1 MRVLRTLTWNIGGGK
16 LLTPG
21 ADPSLIASYGRDG
34 LEEIA
39 RAIRESDTDIVAL
52 QEVQQVDG
60 KNQIET
66 IAAIAG
72 YEHYFYDATSDS
84 HIDEGHQ
91 LGHGI
96 LSKHPI
102 TNHTFGLFNNP
113 KIRIEWEDGSIA
125 TSFDKGFS
133 SCEVDID
140 GHKVSVTSLHLIPF
154 RRFDIQLDSQ
164 LAKEVLDD
172 VSAKLS
178 ISTYKAI
185 IMGDFNINDSHL
197 ATYLPALLTK
207 YSLEEVNINEPTTPK
222 GRSYDHVLF
231 RGLEYKSKQ
240 IDNRVLTD
248 HYPVI
253 CEFNLSEKNSAV
265 G

>member
-1 MRVLRTLTWNIGGGK
+1 MLKTLTWNIGGGK

-34 LEEIA
+34 LEEIS
-39 RAIRESDTDIVAL
+39 RVIRESAADIVAL
-52 QEVQQVDG
+52 QEVQQLNG
-60 KNQIET
+60 KSQIDA
-66 IAAIAG
+66 IATLAG
-72 YEHYFYDATSDS
+72 YEHYFYDVTSES
-84 HIDEGHQ
+84 HIDSGHQ

-113 KIRIEWEDGSIA
+113 KIRIGWEDGSIA

-154 RRFDIQLDSQ
+154 RRFDISLDSQ
-164 LAKEVLDD
+164 LAKEILDD

-178 ISTYKAI
+178 ISTDKAI
-185 IMGDFNINDSHL
+185 IMGDFNINDSYL
-197 ATYLPALLTK
+197 ATYLPALFTK
-207 YSLEEVNINEPTTPK
+207 YSLEEININEPTTPK

-240 IDNRVLTD
+240 IDSHVLTD

-253 CEFNLSEKNSAV
+253 CDFILKSSLESHE
-265 G
+265 